1 MSSTFCLN
9 IQVAG
14 DVFPILK
21 IGSMHIKMK
30 IITGRI
36 IVFLILLLSAGAMP
50 VQAQESKQAPP
61 VDEDCMADEADYDC
75 QPTSLDEEDFD
86 KMASTVFMQRDLPA
100 LVELEPLD
108 SDDALIKRYMLN
120 ARGIMAREVP
130 IPNSEDH
137 FCTLSSAT
145 NLSLKYFPASGLWV
159 FVVDFSPEAEL
170 LAGGLAT
177 CLDARQAVKQFSE
190 TDDED

>member
-1 MSSTFCLN
+1 MKNRASSRLVLFILCSAVLL
-9 IQVAG
+9 A
-14 DVFPILK
+14 PI
-21 IGSMHIKMK
+21 H
-30 IITGRI
+30 
-36 IVFLILLLSAGAMP
+36 AE
-50 VQAQESKQAPP
+50 ESKQAPP
-61 VDEDCMADEADYDC
+61 VDEDCMAEEADYDC
-75 QPTSLDEEDFD
+75 QPTDLDEEDFD

-130 IPNSEDH
+130 IPGSEDH

-145 NLSLKYFPASGLWV
+145 NLSLKYFPGSGLWV
-159 FVVDFSPEAEL
+159 FIVDFSPEAEL

-177 CLDARQAVKQFSE
+177 CLDARQAVRQFSE
-190 TDDED
+190 IDDEA